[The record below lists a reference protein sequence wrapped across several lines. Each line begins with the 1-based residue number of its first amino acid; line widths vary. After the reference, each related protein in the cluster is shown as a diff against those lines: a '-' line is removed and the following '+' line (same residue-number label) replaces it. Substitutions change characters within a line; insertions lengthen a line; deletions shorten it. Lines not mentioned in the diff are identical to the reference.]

1 MIKAEIGGNS
11 INPRVKRAL
20 ETKPRQMYIRA
31 QESFLIN
38 ILTILLGT
46 GEMNGEAEDR
56 PVILL
61 DELLESCGI
70 ALLRCPNQ
78 LRVVYASGPTL
89 SGRRHGE
96 Q

>member
-1 MIKAEIGGNS
+1 
-11 INPRVKRAL
+11 
-20 ETKPRQMYIRA
+20 MYIGT

-38 ILTILLGT
+38 ILTILLRA

-78 LRVVYASGPTL
+78 MCVIHASGPAL
-89 SGRRHGE
+89 SSQGPGG